1 MAKAQSKNLARKQ
14 RVVFSLKAPDA
25 REVKLIGDF
34 NQWNLAT
41 HPMKMDHTGVWKR
54 IVMLS
59 PGRYEYK
66 FLVDGRWERDPKN
79 DEICSNCYGTDNSVI
94 KIGAK

>member
-66 FLVDGRWERDPKN
+66 FLVDGRWQNDPENKETCPN
-79 DEICSNCYGTDNSVI
+79 RFGTHNNVLVI
-94 KIGAK
+94 S